1 MRGSGKFALWCA
13 VAATL
18 SACGNAPKES
28 GTLPSSS
35 SWWSWP
41 SSSSPTA
48 GSTAQ
53 SPGFYYKVGKPYA
66 IGGTWYYPKEDW
78 NYNETGIA
86 SWYGEQFHGRYTADG
101 EVFDLNSLSAAH
113 RTLPLPCVVRITNL
127 ENGRSIKLRVNDRGP
142 YARGRII
149 DVSRRAAQLLGF
161 EGVGTA
167 KVRVQIVVPDSM
179 EVAAAARRGG
189 IRVAAARTAPPTP
202 AAVVA
207 AVVSA
212 PLTLPVSVLEAMR
225 GGSGP
230 TVSSQQPPPRPA
242 EVRFAENKP
251 LATPLPPPRRVEPQ
265 RGPAA
270 IRVADNTRQAD
281 NRPYIF
287 DDLPAPANVEVSAN
301 EPPAQ
306 PLVLPPM
313 PEKVNVVAVRPTQIY
328 IQAGAFS
335 ESGNARRMQGRLRD
349 LGAPVRVTA
358 VPVNGSAVYRVR
370 VGPIPS
376 VDAADDML
384 NRVVV
389 DGVAEARIVVD

>member
-1 MRGSGKFALWCA
+1 MWCA

-18 SACGNAPKES
+18 SACGNAPKQG

-35 SWWSWP
+35 SWWSSW
-41 SSSSPTA
+41 SSP
-48 GSTAQ
+48 STASNAEQ
-53 SPGFYYKVGKPYA
+53 SPGFYYKVGRPYQIA
-66 IGGTWYYPKEDW
+66 GTWYYPKEDW
-78 NYNETGIA
+78 SYNETGIA

-101 EVFDLNSLSAAH
+101 EVFDLNSLTAAH
-113 RTLPLPCVVRITNL
+113 RTLPLPCVVRVTNL

-161 EGVGTA
+161 EGSGTA
-167 KVRVQIVVPDSM
+167 KVRVQIMVPDSM
-179 EVAAAARRGG
+179 DVAAAARRGG
-189 IRVAAARTAPPTP
+189 TRFAAAAPPTP

-207 AVVSA
+207 EVASA

-230 TVSSQQPPPRPA
+230 AVTPTPPQVEFAQNKPIAAPAPRPVAVRVAAAAPPRTTHPASRPA
-242 EVRFAENKP
+242 E
-251 LATPLPPPRRVEPQ
+251 
-265 RGPAA
+265 
-270 IRVADNTRQAD
+270 IRVADNSRAAD

-287 DDLPAPANVEVSAN
+287 DDLPAPTNVEMPAS
-301 EPPAQ
+301 EPPSQ

-313 PEKVNVVAVRPTQIY
+313 PEQVSMVSVKPTQIY

-335 ESGNARRMQGRLRD
+335 ESGNARRMQSKLRG
-349 LGAPVRVTA
+349 LGAPVKVTSVA
-358 VPVNGSAVYRVR
+358 VNGSAVYRVR

-389 DGVAEARIVVD
+389 NGVAEARIVVD